1 MQTTIII
8 IKNESDGV
16 MINVDDDE
24 DDEDGNKDE
33 KRKTIQID
41 RNGQQAAIN
50 SCILVNEI
58 S

>member
-1 MQTTIII
+1 
-8 IKNESDGV
+8 

-24 DDEDGNKDE
+24 DDEDGNRDE